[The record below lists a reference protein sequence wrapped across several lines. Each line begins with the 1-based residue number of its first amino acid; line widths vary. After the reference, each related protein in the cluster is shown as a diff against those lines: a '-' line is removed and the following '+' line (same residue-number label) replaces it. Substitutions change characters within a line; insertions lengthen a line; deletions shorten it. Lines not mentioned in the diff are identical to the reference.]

1 MKMNTKSFGFLL
13 TLALFVAA
21 CKPDLKEI
29 GPDAIPGDGI
39 YGSWEIAQV
48 VQTDLKT
55 PIPESRNVTAF
66 VTSNPTRT
74 LQLRMNKEGNTYD
87 VLQQGVLPK
96 VLGTGGTWQYDQTP
110 YPTKINFFTSYG
122 DTVSAPLK
130 NMVRDY
136 DPQLGF
142 DIIRKDSC
150 GTAYLKY
157 EYTFKRID

>member
-1 MKMNTKSFGFLL
+1 MNTKSFGVL
-13 TLALFVAA
+13 LALALLVAS

-39 YGSWEIAQV
+39 YGSWEVAQV
-48 VQTDLKT
+48 IQTDLKT
-55 PIPESRNVTAF
+55 LLPESRNVTAF
-66 VTSNPTRT
+66 VTANPSRT

-96 VLGTGGTWQYDQTP
+96 VFGTGGTWQYDQTP
-110 YPTKINFFTSYG
+110 YPTKINFYTSYG

-142 DIIRKDSC
+142 EIMRKDSC
-150 GTAYLKY
+150 GTPYLKY